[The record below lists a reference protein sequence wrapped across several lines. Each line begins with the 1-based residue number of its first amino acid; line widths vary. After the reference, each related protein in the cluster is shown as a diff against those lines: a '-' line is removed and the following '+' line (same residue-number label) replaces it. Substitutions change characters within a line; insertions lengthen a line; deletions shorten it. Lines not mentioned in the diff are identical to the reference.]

1 MDEIDRFLKAPNFY
15 AALGL
20 DHKNITDEKIDKAY
34 KKYAIKFHPDKNKN
48 PKASQAFIKLGE
60 MKETLKNTS
69 KRNAYNQSIFHP
81 PNNYPKYDASKIY
94 TTRPKEWSEHTNEFY
109 YDPDRTSHTKIK
121 KRKNKILPL
130 FTIFILLIIFLFIA
144 NVDPF
149 SDSITKESLSKI
161 IKFSLENENPMDFT
175 SYLSKIL
182 HVQFYIPKDWEKEH
196 IYALESTDWHA
207 LREQIR
213 YFADEVYKDKLASD
227 CEKEKKSPMRS
238 TPSCY
243 RLQAI
248 L

>member
-1 MDEIDRFLKAPNFY
+1 MNVYLFVCLFVFWFLVFFFNKQLKKL
-15 AALGL
+15 LGNR
-20 DHKNITDEKIDKAY
+20 D
-34 KKYAIKFHPDKNKN
+34 F
-48 PKASQAFIKLGE
+48 
-60 MKETLKNTS
+60 
-69 KRNAYNQSIFHP
+69 
-81 PNNYPKYDASKIY
+81 
-94 TTRPKEWSEHTNEFY
+94 
-109 YDPDRTSHTKIK
+109 
-121 KRKNKILPL
+121 
-130 FTIFILLIIFLFIA
+130 A
-144 NVDPF
+144 NPF